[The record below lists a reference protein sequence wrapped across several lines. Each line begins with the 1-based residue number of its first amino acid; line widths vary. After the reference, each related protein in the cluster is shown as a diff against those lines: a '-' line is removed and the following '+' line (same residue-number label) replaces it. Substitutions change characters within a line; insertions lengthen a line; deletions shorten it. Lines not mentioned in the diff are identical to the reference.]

1 MSTIVMDQNKVPNVH
16 PIVPSNVSEGNIH
29 VSIGKTSIAV
39 ERIEEKSETKVNGDR
54 KMKLSQ
60 KSQQCVANG
69 TNKSQEKMGRD
80 FMVLFF

>member
-1 MSTIVMDQNKVPNVH
+1 MDQNKVPNVH

-29 VSIGKTSIAV
+29 VNIGKTSIAV